1 MVMTKRLP
9 LVLISLFLIS
19 NAWASGLSKPV
30 WIGPKAIGMG
40 GAFTAIAD
48 DPTAIFHNPAG
59 ITQLKGHQFEIGMDG
74 LITNEDYT
82 PDQTAFPGAP
92 TESANRQFL
101 PVPSFGYTTDAAKYV
116 TLGLGV
122 FFPHGNGGEFPAVSI
137 SPGNPKEGRIYSMEI
152 APAVAWQVCPQLS
165 LGATLRVVRI
175 SSGLKGQM
183 ILINNAPTMVD
194 DLSLSGWGYGASFGF
209 LYKPISWLSI
219 GANYRSKVS
228 KILEGTATITG
239 VPAPV
244 PVSLEEQTLPTL
256 VTAGVAFFPNK
267 KLTLA
272 LGYGWERNSEIET
285 LTLHAPAL
293 GVNLAVPYSYSDSNT
308 IHLGGEYWVSPELA
322 VRAGY
327 AKDLEVSIPARSM
340 NRIVGDIAANEL
352 SLGAAY
358 KLNRYTIAAT
368 WNARFGSRMIPLN
381 GTNPA
386 PGTYNAMVQAV
397 SLGISF
403 GI

>member
-1 MVMTKRLP
+1 MTKRLP
-9 LVLISLFLIS
+9 LILISLLLTS

-30 WIGPKAIGMG
+30 LIGPKAIGMG

-74 LITNEDYT
+74 LITSEDYT

-92 TESANRQFL
+92 TESAEQQFL

-116 TLGLGV
+116 TLGLGL

-137 SPGNPKEGRIYSMEI
+137 APGNPKEGRIYSMEI
-152 APAVAWQVCPQLS
+152 APAVAYQIVPQLS
-165 LGATLRVVRI
+165 VGATFRLVRI

-183 ILINNAPTMVD
+183 VIVNTLPTMVE
-194 DLSLSGWGYGASFGF
+194 DLSLSGWGIGTSFGF

-219 GANYRSKVS
+219 GGTYRSKIS
-228 KILEGTATITG
+228 KILDGNATITG
-239 VPAPV
+239 LPAPI
-244 PVSLEEQTLPTL
+244 PVSLDEQTLPTL
-256 VTAGVAFFPNK
+256 VTVGAAFFPNE
-267 KLTLA
+267 KLTVA

-293 GVNLAVPYSYSDSNT
+293 GVNLPIPYSYSDSNT
-308 IHLGGEYWVSPELA
+308 IHLGGEYWVLPELA

-327 AKDLEVSIPARSM
+327 AKDLEESIPARSM
-340 NRIVGDIAANEL
+340 NRIVGDIAATEI
-352 SLGAAY
+352 SLGVAY
-358 KLNRYTIAAT
+358 KVNRYTLAGT
-368 WNARFGSRMIPLN
+368 WNARFGSRTIPLN
-381 GTNPA
+381 GTTNPA
-386 PGTYNAMVQAV
+386 PGAYDAIVQAV
-397 SLGISF
+397 SVGVSF